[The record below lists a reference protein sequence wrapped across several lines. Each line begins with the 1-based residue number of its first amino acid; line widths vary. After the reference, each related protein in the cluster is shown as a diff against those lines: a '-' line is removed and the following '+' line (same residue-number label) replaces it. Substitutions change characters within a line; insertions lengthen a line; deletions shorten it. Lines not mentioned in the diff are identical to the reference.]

1 MMMMTITDINSY
13 LQSRKISCHA
23 PFFNDLKLWSVTDE
37 EEIARRTTNGTE
49 KYGTTTGPRS

>member
-1 MMMMTITDINSY
+1 MMTITDINSY